1 MRQPGGR
8 WWLDGAMPVDPHRR
22 AVLPIPDVRP
32 SGLVTYDAKD
42 PATAFPPIE
51 PLRPPV
57 GAPNVL
63 IVLLDVVREVVH
75 GDTVVLNI
83 LHDELLRLGEFGR
96 GEGVGAANDRDD
108 VDAGSETL
116 HQLDIEFAE
125 ASIEALVL

>member
-1 MRQPGGR
+1 MARVVDLHDTPGVLAGADLAATNLNDILGTDNSEGHKTSELSVL
-8 WWLDGAMPVDPHRR
+8 LDG
-22 AVLPIPDVRP
+22 I
-32 SGLVTYDAKD
+32 
-42 PATAFPPIE
+42 
-51 PLRPPV
+51 
-57 GAPNVL
+57 L